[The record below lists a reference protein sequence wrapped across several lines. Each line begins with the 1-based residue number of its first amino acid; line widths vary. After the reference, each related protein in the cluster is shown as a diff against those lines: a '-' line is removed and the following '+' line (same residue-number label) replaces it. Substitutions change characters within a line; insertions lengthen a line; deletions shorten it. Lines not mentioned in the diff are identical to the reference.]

1 MQNFEAKNEEI
12 ALFLELISLL
22 KDHRRTNK
30 GNIRHSLNE
39 IFLLTIAAV
48 VSGCNTWESIEEFGN
63 FKIEWFRK
71 FFPYKYGIP
80 SHDTLGA
87 FFGAFD
93 RETFSTFFMEFTQ
106 RLAQKDSRVVAI
118 DGKTVRGVAS
128 QFGESPLHIVSAFCT
143 QNRLTLGQ
151 ETVNEKSNEITAI
164 PTLIDLLDLKNAVIT
179 IDAMGCQKKIAEK
192 IIQKQG
198 HYILQVKDNQ
208 KELKSQIE
216 NIFINQIV
224 SNESITR
231 DSGHGRMEKR
241 TCRVIDNLTVLDSK
255 EDWVGIKTIVQIE
268 SEVYQKKTE
277 KKSKS
282 TRYYI
287 SSLEAN
293 SKQMMDDIRSHW
305 AIENNLHWNLDV
317 IFKEDFALKRKGN
330 SSQNFNMITK
340 LALGLIEAEKTKK
353 KSKPIKRLIASIDD
367 SYRELIL
374 NL

>member
-63 FKIEWFRK
+63 LKIEWFRK

-192 IIQKQG
+192 IIEKQG

-241 TCRVIDNLTVLDSK
+241 TCRVIDNLTFLDSK

-277 KKSKS
+277 KKSES

-353 KSKPIKRLIASIDD
+353 KSKPIKRLIASIND

>member
-63 FKIEWFRK
+63 LKIEWFRK

-241 TCRVIDNLTVLDSK
+241 TCRVIDNLTFLDSK

-277 KKSKS
+277 KKSES